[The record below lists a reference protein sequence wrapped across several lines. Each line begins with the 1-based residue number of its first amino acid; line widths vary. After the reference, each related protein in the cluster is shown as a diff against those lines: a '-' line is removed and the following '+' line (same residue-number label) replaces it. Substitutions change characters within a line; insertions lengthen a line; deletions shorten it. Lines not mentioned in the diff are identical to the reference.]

1 MDAGL
6 FYNCSGKWVVCMGR
20 GANIVGKT
28 FVKKVAFL
36 YDMELIQVYASSMEL
51 IEKRRRLFQI
61 RDGRKG
67 FSGVWDE

>member
-1 MDAGL
+1 
-6 FYNCSGKWVVCMGR
+6 MGR

-36 YDMELIQVYASSMEL
+36 CDMELIQVHASSMEL
-51 IEKRRRLFQI
+51 IEKRRRRFQI